1 VPRSHCGLFG
11 RCIAGQGCSGNIH
24 YFYAVIVMGWLGF
37 VTTVAAV
44 LMSGWGLLDAYP
56 NPNPN
61 PNPNLNPNP
70 NSDPDPDPKP
80 TLTLTLTLT
89 LTRLLDASGATIFH
103 KFQGNELA

>member
-1 VPRSHCGLFG
+1 
-11 RCIAGQGCSGNIH
+11 
-24 YFYAVIVMGWLGF
+24 MGWLGF